1 MSTNTLGRYR
11 IIRELARSNDIV
23 YEAVDPG
30 TGRRVALKELQMP
43 GNLVGQAR
51 RERIARFTREARAAA
66 KLQHPNVVRILEHG
80 QAGERYFIA
89 MEYLQGL
96 SLRDTLRNRGALPL
110 QEALRITLSA
120 AEGLEFA
127 HLNGVV
133 HRDVKPD
140 NIHLEPDGRVVLTDF
155 GIARL
160 TFEPTLTADGQIF
173 GTPSYMSPEQVS
185 GKNVDRRSDVF
196 SLGVMLYEMVAGRK
210 PFTGDSVIT
219 ITYNIMNM
227 EPPPIADAPAGVNQI
242 IRKATAKNQAD
253 RYDSCSQLIEDVRL
267 VSQGQPPRHA
277 SRMPPAR
284 QAPAPAPAPAPAY
297 ASPMPPPPLAQ
308 PHLPPGG
315 RAMPQPQFGSMGA
328 AAVPLPA
335 GPVPGAR
342 PMSRPLPG
350 NGAQQL
356 PQAPAPFPLPQPY
369 PPSTVANTSSGSNSV
384 WLLAWLGVAAIIGLI
399 VVALLYAGTTSF
411 ERYRRD
417 SGRMAVNATRSEA
430 DRLFTSRQFEAALAA
445 YLKTAE
451 SSQGAVKTAALKSAA
466 AAAAEAAESYLD
478 KNNSVD
484 AERFARQSVEL
495 NPDLPSAYLV
505 LGRALGMQGKT
516 DEALAQFDVVPSA
529 TDRTLN
535 SDAPDSEKAAA
546 KATRETLPAWKA
558 DLLYRDG
565 EKLMNSNHAA
575 AKRRFEQVIEVAPGT
590 NFARN
595 AQIQITNMQTT
606 FDTGAPASSLNPA
619 SPPGMPLSPALPE
632 GVDPDAFRKIRDML
646 SDPGQ

>member
-1 MSTNTLGRYR
+1 MVLSTNTLGRYR

-23 YEAVDPG
+23 YEAVDPANG
-30 TGRRVALKELQMP
+30 QRIALKELQMP
-43 GNLVGQAR
+43 QNLVGQAR

-66 KLQHPNVVRILEHG
+66 RLQHQNIVRILEHG
-80 QAGERYFIA
+80 QSGERYFIA
-89 MEYLQGL
+89 MEFLQGL

-110 QEALRITLSA
+110 HEALRIAMAA

-127 HLNGVV
+127 HRNGVV

-185 GKNVDRRSDVF
+185 GKNIDRRSDVF

-227 EPPPIADAPAGVNQI
+227 EPPPIADAPGGVNQI
-242 IRKATAKNQAD
+242 IRKATCKNQGD
-253 RYDSCSQLIEDVRL
+253 RYDSCAQMIEDLRL
-267 VSQGQPPRHA
+267 VAQGQPPRYAA
-277 SRMPPAR
+277 SLPPPR
-284 QAPAPAPAPAPAY
+284 QAPPPAPAPTY
-297 ASPMPPPPLAQ
+297 APPPSRPAA
-308 PHLPPGG
+308 PLPPGG
-315 RAMPQPQFGSMGA
+315 RALPQPQFGMGA
-328 AAVPLPA
+328 AAVGVPV

-342 PMSRPLPG
+342 PMARPLPG
-350 NGAQQL
+350 SAQSL
-356 PQAPAPFPLPQPY
+356 PSAPSSYPAPPAYAPPPLAPAQ
-369 PPSTVANTSSGSNSV
+369 TSNSL

-430 DRLFTSRQFEAALAA
+430 DRLFTAGRFEEALPA
-445 YLKTAE
+445 YLKVAE
-451 SSQGAVKTAALKSAA
+451 SSQGEAKLVATKSAA
-466 AAAAEAAESYLD
+466 ASAAEAAEAYLG

-495 NPDLPSAYLV
+495 NHDLPSAYLT
-505 LGRALGMQGKT
+505 LGRALAMQGKI
-516 DEALAQFDVVPSA
+516 DEALAQFDAVPSA
-529 TDRTLN
+529 AERTLN
-535 SDAPDSEKAAA
+535 SNAPDAEKAAA
-546 KATRETLPAWKA
+546 KATAGTLPNWKA

-565 EKLMNSNHAA
+565 EKLMKTDMVA
-575 AKRRFEQVIEVAPGT
+575 AKRRFEQVIAVAPGT
-590 NFARN
+590 TFARN
-595 AQIQITNMQTT
+595 AQVQIANMQTT
-606 FDTGAPASSLNPA
+606 LDTGTPATSLNPS
-619 SPPGMPLSPALPE
+619 SPAVPGNPLSPAVPD
-632 GVDPDAFRKIRDML
+632 GIDPDAFRKVLDDFR
-646 SDPGQ
+646 SGTSQ

>member
-23 YEAVDPG
+23 YEAVDPANG
-30 TGRRVALKELQMP
+30 QRIALKELQMAQ
-43 GNLVGQAR
+43 NLVGQAR
-51 RERIARFTREARAAA
+51 RERIQRFTREARAAA

-89 MEYLQGL
+89 MEFLQGQ
-96 SLRDTLRNRGALPL
+96 SLRDVLRNRGALPL
-110 QEALRITLSA
+110 NEALRITLA
-120 AEGLEFA
+120 TADGLEFA
-127 HLNGVV
+127 HKNGVV

-160 TFEPTLTADGQIF
+160 SFEPTLTADGQIF

-227 EPPPIADAPAGVNQI
+227 EPPPIADAPPGINQI
-242 IRKATAKNQAD
+242 IRKATVKNQSD
-253 RYDSCSQLIEDVRL
+253 RYDSCSQMIEDLRL

-277 SRMPPAR
+277 AKLPPPR
-284 QAPAPAPAPAPAY
+284 HAPPPSPAPAPAY
-297 ASPMPPPPLAQ
+297 SAPMPQ
-308 PHLPPGG
+308 PMQSPHMPPGG
-315 RAMPQPQFGSMGA
+315 RAMPQPQFGGMGGA
-328 AAVPLPA
+328 AVGMPA

-342 PMSRPLPG
+342 PMARPLPNG
-350 NGAQQL
+350 NHPL
-356 PQAPAPFPLPQPY
+356 PPAPVQYPNSQPFQ
-369 PPSTVANTSSGSNSV
+369 PMAVDTQSSNSG
-384 WLLAWLGVAAIIGLI
+384 WLLAWLGVAVIIGLI

-411 ERYRRD
+411 ERYRKD
-417 SGRMAVNATRSEA
+417 SGQRAVNATRSEA
-430 DRLFTSRQFEAALAA
+430 DRLFSDRQFEEALTA

-451 SSQGAVKTAALKSAA
+451 NSQGPARTAALKSAA
-466 AAAAEAAESYLD
+466 AAASEAADAYLEKD
-478 KNNSVD
+478 NSVD
-484 AERFARQSVEL
+484 AERLAKRSVEL
-495 NPDLPSAYLV
+495 NPDLPFAYIT
-505 LGRALGMQGKT
+505 LGRALAMQGKT
-516 DEALAQFDVVPSA
+516 EEALAQFDTVPA
-529 TDRTLN
+529 AAERTLN

-546 KATRETLPAWKA
+546 KSTRATLPAWKA

-565 EKLMNSNHAA
+565 ERLMKSDHAA
-575 AKRRFEQVIEVAPGT
+575 AAKRFEQVIEVAPGT

-595 AQIQITNMQTT
+595 AQIQLANMQAT
-606 FDTGAPASSLNPA
+606 FDSGTPAPLPSANGPAPPGSNPA
-619 SPPGMPLSPALPE
+619 IPPSWDPRTYRLFDPE
-632 GVDPDAFRKIRDML
+632 
-646 SDPGQ
+646 